1 VSVTP
6 RPRLFLDSNVLVGAF
21 AATWGLDKAVV
32 SLCAAR
38 ICRLVLAD
46 PVREEVERN
55 LDLVASRRAPQT
67 CTLFA
72 EAFKEFLRLADPEI
86 VPFPSFAEVKASRH
100 LIRHQADIPV
110 LLAACAAHPDW
121 LLTNN
126 THHFT
131 PSVASRTG
139 LRIAT
144 PAEFFRTLAAQLL

>member
-1 VSVTP
+1 VTVAL

-21 AATWGLDKAVV
+21 AAAWGPDKAVV

-55 LDLVASRRAPQT
+55 LALVARRHAPQAES
-67 CTLFA
+67 LFS
-72 EAFKEFLRLADPEI
+72 EAFGEFLRLAQPEI
-86 VPFPSFAEVKASRH
+86 VPFPSKTQVQASRH
-100 LIRHQADIPV
+100 LIRHQADLPV
-110 LLAACAAHPDW
+110 LLSACNARPDW

-131 PSVASRTG
+131 PLVASETG

-144 PAEFFRTLAAQLL
+144 PAQFFRALATSLP

>member
-1 VSVTP
+1 MTITS

-55 LDLVASRRAPQT
+55 LALVASRHAPQT
-67 CTLFA
+67 HVLFS
-72 EAFKEFLRLADPEI
+72 EAFHEFLRLADPET
-86 VPFPSFAEVKASRH
+86 VPFPSFAEVQASRH
-100 LIRHQADIPV
+100 LIRHQADLPV
-110 LLAACAAHPDW
+110 LIAACKAHPDW

-131 PSVASRTG
+131 ASVASQTG

-144 PAEFFRTLAAQLL
+144 PAQFFRTLAAKL